1 MTRKNKLKE
10 CMHHNSISLHI
21 SLNNVHFFY
30 HNHMYVF
37 LCVGEGF
44 TVPEELLFQL
54 TNKDPKDVLITALS
68 QKYGEYERFVLFFLR

>member
-1 MTRKNKLKE
+1 
-10 CMHHNSISLHI
+10 
-21 SLNNVHFFY
+21 
-30 HNHMYVF
+30 MYVF